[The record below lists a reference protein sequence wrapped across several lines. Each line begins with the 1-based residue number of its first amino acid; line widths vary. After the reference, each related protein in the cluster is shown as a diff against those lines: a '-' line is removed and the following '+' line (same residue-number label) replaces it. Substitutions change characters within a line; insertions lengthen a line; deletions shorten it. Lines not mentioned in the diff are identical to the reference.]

1 MLSTAP
7 SGHRSSFLWNPMVSL
22 HTQKKRSVSSL
33 GSCVCVLP
41 SVFPFFLF
49 FCRRL
54 SPISYRRPL
63 SVFPLRQLME
73 NKITAIERGA
83 FQDLKELERL

>member
-1 MLSTAP
+1 MLSTVP

-22 HTQKKRSVSSL
+22 HTQKTLSQLSWFMCLCLALR
-33 GSCVCVLP
+33 
-41 SVFPFFLF
+41 FPIFPF

-54 SPISYRRPL
+54 SPISYHRPL
-63 SVFPLRQLME
+63 SVFPFRQLME
-73 NKITAIERGA
+73 NKITTIERGA